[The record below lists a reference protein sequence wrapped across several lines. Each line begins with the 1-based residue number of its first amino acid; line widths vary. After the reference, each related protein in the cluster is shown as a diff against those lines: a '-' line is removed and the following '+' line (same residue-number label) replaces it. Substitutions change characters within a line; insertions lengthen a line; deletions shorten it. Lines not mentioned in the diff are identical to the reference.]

1 MAFKKGVSGNP
12 GGRPKVMAP
21 IRDLARAHSAAAIEA
36 LASIVQDIDAPP
48 AARVA
53 AATALLDR
61 AYGKPTQHLEAD
73 VRHNLVSVLAAI
85 GASSE
90 DEETAEPEPDAP
102 GEVRH

>member
-12 GGRPKVMAP
+12 GGRPKIMAP
-21 IRDLARAHSAAAIEA
+21 IRDLARAHSVAAIEA

-61 AYGKPTQHLEAD
+61 AYGKPTVHVEAD
-73 VRHNLVSVLAAI
+73 VRQNLVSVLAAI
-85 GASSE
+85 GASGG
-90 DEETAEPEPDAP
+90 DEQTAEQEPDEP
-102 GEVRH
+102 GGTRH

>member
-12 GGRPKVMAP
+12 GGRPKIMAP

-36 LASIVQDIDAPP
+36 LASIEQDIDAPP

-61 AYGKPTQHLEAD
+61 AYGKPTAHVEAD
-73 VRHNLVSVLAAI
+73 LRQNLVSVLAAI
-85 GASSE
+85 NASRE
-90 DEETAEPEPDAP
+90 DEDAADAEPDEP
-102 GEVRH
+102 G